1 MPGRIRREEFEYRRG
16 GTLAYFAAY
25 DVHQGRVMGRCALT
39 TGIEPFT
46 ALIDQVM
53 NTEPYASAKRVFWVV
68 DNGSSHN
75 GARSIERMHAAW
87 PTTELVHLP
96 VHASWLNQ
104 VEIFF
109 SIVQCKVV
117 TPQEF
122 KDLEALEE
130 RLLGFQDR
138 YNRTA
143 IPFNWR
149 FGRKSLHELLAAHEN
164 PAA

>member
-1 MPGRIRREEFEYRRG
+1 MR
-16 GTLAYFAAY
+16 T
-25 DVHQGRVMGRCALT
+25 
-39 TGIEPFT
+39 
-46 ALIDQVM
+46 
-53 NTEPYASAKRVFWVV
+53 
-68 DNGSSHN
+68 
-75 GARSIERMHAAW
+75 AW

-109 SIVQCKVV
+109 PIVQSKVV
-117 TPQEF
+117 TPRDF
-122 KDLEALEE
+122 TDLAALEQ

-149 FGRKSLHELLAAHEN
+149 FGRKSLHKLLERLAAHEN

>member
-1 MPGRIRREEFEYRRG
+1 MQLR
-16 GTLAYFAAY
+16 
-25 DVHQGRVMGRCALT
+25 
-39 TGIEPFT
+39 
-46 ALIDQVM
+46 
-53 NTEPYASAKRVFWVV
+53 
-68 DNGSSHN
+68 
-75 GARSIERMHAAW
+75 W

-96 VHASWLNQ
+96 VHTSWLNQ

-109 SIVQCKVV
+109 SIVQGKVV
-117 TPQEF
+117 KPQDF

-149 FGRKSLHELLAAHEN
+149 FGRKSLHELLERLAVHES
-164 PAA
+164 PAAQPSTNLQT